1 MQPVD
6 GRIVFIARYWVL
18 LMAVLAAITTVS
30 VGLGMSSLLL
40 QMIPLGLL
48 LVLLAMVLVGRR
60 NAAPHQALDQVRQW
74 ASEIRQGNFSA
85 RLPATNLTDT
95 SELCDDINRLAEWLE
110 SLAADQEAQLLQQ
123 QSRLARHSDRLLR
136 FEDRSAIANELH
148 DSLAQSL
155 ASLKMQVRVLDDT
168 LRQDNEVAIWK
179 EMENIQ
185 AGLDEANI
193 ELRELI
199 TYFRLPVDGNGVVSA
214 IEKAVSR
221 FRLTSS
227 IEAVLQ
233 NHWPAVNLPVEYER
247 QVLRIVQEGLANVRK
262 HSGAD
267 MVRILLNQAHDARRV
282 LIEDDGI
289 GMSLTSGEIDNH
301 FGLSIMQERAGSIGA
316 TLQLE
321 SEPGDG
327 TRIILTLPIMQ
338 DKALG
343 DGV

>member
-1 MQPVD
+1 
-6 GRIVFIARYWVL
+6 
-18 LMAVLAAITTVS
+18 MAVLVAITAVS
-30 VGLGMSSLLL
+30 VWLGVSSLLL
-40 QMIPLGLL
+40 QMVPLGLL
-48 LVLLAMVLVGRR
+48 LVLLAMLLMDRR
-60 NAAPHQALDQVRQW
+60 GAAPHQALAQVRQW

-85 RLPATNLTDT
+85 RLPATSLTDT

-110 SLAADQEAQLLQQ
+110 SLAADQEAQLQQQ
-123 QSRLARHSDRLLR
+123 QSRLVRHSDRLLR

-267 MVRILLNQAHDARRV
+267 MVSILLNQAHDARRV
-282 LIEDDGI
+282 LIEDDGV
-289 GMSLTSGEIDNH
+289 GMSLTPDEMDNH

-343 DGV
+343 DSV

>member
-1 MQPVD
+1 M
-6 GRIVFIARYWVL
+6 FIARYWVL

-85 RLPATNLTDT
+85 RLPPTNLTDT

>member
-1 MQPVD
+1 M
-6 GRIVFIARYWVL
+6 FIARYWVL

-85 RLPATNLTDT
+85 RLPPTNLTDT

-343 DGV
+343 DGM

>member
-1 MQPVD
+1 M
-6 GRIVFIARYWVL
+6 FIARYWVL
-18 LMAVLAAITTVS
+18 LMAVLAAIATVS

-48 LVLLAMVLVGRR
+48 LVLLAVVLMGRR
-60 NAAPHQALDQVRQW
+60 NASPNQALDQVRQW

-85 RLPATNLTDT
+85 RLPATNLSDT

-289 GMSLTSGEIDNH
+289 GMSLTPGEIDNH

>member
-1 MQPVD
+1 M
-6 GRIVFIARYWVL
+6 AL
-18 LMAVLAAITTVS
+18 LVAITAVS
-30 VGLGMSSLLL
+30 VWLGVSSLLL
-40 QMIPLGLL
+40 QMVPLGLL
-48 LVLLAMVLVGRR
+48 LVLLAMLLMDRR
-60 NAAPHQALDQVRQW
+60 GAAPHQALAQVRQW

-85 RLPATNLTDT
+85 RLPATSLTDT

-110 SLAADQEAQLLQQ
+110 SLAADQEAQLQQQ
-123 QSRLARHSDRLLR
+123 QSRLVRHSDRLLR

-282 LIEDDGI
+282 LIEDDGV
-289 GMSLTSGEIDNH
+289 GMSLTPDEMDNH
-301 FGLSIMQERAGSIGA
+301 FGLSIMQERADSIGA

>member
-1 MQPVD
+1 M
-6 GRIVFIARYWVL
+6 FIARNWVL
-18 LMAVLAAITTVS
+18 LMAVLAAITAAS

-48 LVLLAMVLVGRR
+48 LVLLAMVLVSRR

>member
-1 MQPVD
+1 
-6 GRIVFIARYWVL
+6 VFIARYWVL
-18 LMAVLAAITTVS
+18 LMAVLVAITTVS
-30 VGLGMSSLLL
+30 VELGMFSLLL
-40 QMIPLGLL
+40 QMIPLVLL
-48 LVLLAMVLVGRR
+48 LVLLAMVLMGRR
-60 NAAPHQALDQVRQW
+60 NTAPHQALAQVRQW

-110 SLAADQEAQLLQQ
+110 SLAADQEAQLQQQ
-123 QSRLARHSDRLLR
+123 QSRLVRHSDRLLR

-267 MVRILLNQAHDARRV
+267 MVRILLNQAHDAHRV
-282 LIEDDGI
+282 LIEDNGI
-289 GMSLTSGEIDNH
+289 GMSLTPAEMDNH

-343 DGV
+343 DDV

>member
-1 MQPVD
+1 M
-6 GRIVFIARYWVL
+6 AL
-18 LMAVLAAITTVS
+18 LVAITAVS
-30 VGLGMSSLLL
+30 VWLGVSSLLL
-40 QMIPLGLL
+40 QMVPLGLL
-48 LVLLAMVLVGRR
+48 LVLSAMLLMDRR
-60 NAAPHQALDQVRQW
+60 GAAPHQALAQVRQW

-85 RLPATNLTDT
+85 RLPATSLTDT

-110 SLAADQEAQLLQQ
+110 SLAADQEAQLQQQ
-123 QSRLARHSDRLLR
+123 QSRLVRHSDRLLR

-282 LIEDDGI
+282 LIEDDGV
-289 GMSLTSGEIDNH
+289 GMSLTLDEMDNH
-301 FGLSIMQERAGSIGA
+301 FGLSIMQERADSIGA

-343 DGV
+343 DSV

>member
-1 MQPVD
+1 M
-6 GRIVFIARYWVL
+6 FIARYWVL

-60 NAAPHQALDQVRQW
+60 NAAPHQALDEVRQW

-289 GMSLTSGEIDNH
+289 GMSLTSGETDNH

>member
-1 MQPVD
+1 M
-6 GRIVFIARYWVL
+6 FIARYWVL

-30 VGLGMSSLLL
+30 VGLVMSSLLL

>member
-1 MQPVD
+1 M
-6 GRIVFIARYWVL
+6 AL
-18 LMAVLAAITTVS
+18 LVAITAVS
-30 VGLGMSSLLL
+30 VWLGVSSLLL
-40 QMIPLGLL
+40 QMVPLGLL
-48 LVLLAMVLVGRR
+48 LVLLAMLLMDRR
-60 NAAPHQALDQVRQW
+60 GAAPHQALAQVRQW

-85 RLPATNLTDT
+85 RLPATSLTDT

-110 SLAADQEAQLLQQ
+110 SLAADQEAQLQQQ
-123 QSRLARHSDRLLR
+123 QSRLVRHSDRLLR

-289 GMSLTSGEIDNH
+289 GMSLTPTEMDNH
-301 FGLSIMQERAGSIGA
+301 FGLSIMQERADSIGA

-343 DGV
+343 DSV

>member
-1 MQPVD
+1 M
-6 GRIVFIARYWVL
+6 FIARYWVL

-233 NHWPAVNLPVEYER
+233 NHWPEVNLPVEYER

>member
-1 MQPVD
+1 
-6 GRIVFIARYWVL
+6 
-18 LMAVLAAITTVS
+18 MAVLVAITAVS
-30 VGLGMSSLLL
+30 VWLGVSSLLL
-40 QMIPLGLL
+40 QMVPLGLL
-48 LVLLAMVLVGRR
+48 LVLLAMLLMDRR
-60 NAAPHQALDQVRQW
+60 GAAPDQALAQVRQW

-85 RLPATNLTDT
+85 RLPATSLTDT
-95 SELCDDINRLAEWLE
+95 RELCDDINRLAEWLE
-110 SLAADQEAQLLQQ
+110 SLAADQEAQLQQQ
-123 QSRLARHSDRLLR
+123 QSRLVRHSDRLLR

-267 MVRILLNQAHDARRV
+267 MVRILLNQVHDARRV
-282 LIEDDGI
+282 LIEDDGV
-289 GMSLTSGEIDNH
+289 GMSLTPDEMDNH

-343 DGV
+343 DSV

>member
-1 MQPVD
+1 MKGP
-6 GRIVFIARYWVL
+6 VFIARYWVL
-18 LMAVLAAITTVS
+18 LMAVLVAITAVS
-30 VGLGMSSLLL
+30 VWLGVSSLLL
-40 QMIPLGLL
+40 QMVPLGLL
-48 LVLLAMVLVGRR
+48 LVLLAMLLMDRR
-60 NAAPHQALDQVRQW
+60 GAAPHQALAQVRQW

-85 RLPATNLTDT
+85 RLPEASLTDT

-110 SLAADQEAQLLQQ
+110 SLAADQEAQLQQQ
-123 QSRLARHSDRLLR
+123 QSRLVRHSDRLLR

-155 ASLKMQVRVLDDT
+155 ASLKIQVRVLDDT

-282 LIEDDGI
+282 LIEDDGV
-289 GMSLTSGEIDNH
+289 GMSLTPDEMDNH
-301 FGLSIMQERAGSIGA
+301 FGLSIMQERAASIGA
-316 TLQLE
+316 TLQIE

-343 DGV
+343 DSV

>member
-1 MQPVD
+1 
-6 GRIVFIARYWVL
+6 
-18 LMAVLAAITTVS
+18 MAVLVAITAVS
-30 VGLGMSSLLL
+30 VWLGVSSLLL
-40 QMIPLGLL
+40 QMVPLGLL
-48 LVLLAMVLVGRR
+48 LVLLAMVLMDRR
-60 NAAPHQALDQVRQW
+60 GAAPDQALAQVRQW

-85 RLPATNLTDT
+85 RLPATSLTDT

-110 SLAADQEAQLLQQ
+110 SLAADQEAQLQQQ
-123 QSRLARHSDRLLR
+123 QSRLVRHSDRLLR

-262 HSGAD
+262 HSGSD
-267 MVRILLNQAHDARRV
+267 MGAYPSQP
-282 LIEDDGI
+282 
-289 GMSLTSGEIDNH
+289 
-301 FGLSIMQERAGSIGA
+301 GS
-316 TLQLE
+316 
-321 SEPGDG
+321 
-327 TRIILTLPIMQ
+327 
-338 DKALG
+338 
-343 DGV
+343 

>member
-1 MQPVD
+1 
-6 GRIVFIARYWVL
+6 
-18 LMAVLAAITTVS
+18 MAVLVAITAVS
-30 VGLGMSSLLL
+30 VWLGVSSLLL
-40 QMIPLGLL
+40 QMVPLGLL
-48 LVLLAMVLVGRR
+48 LVLLAMALMDRR
-60 NAAPHQALDQVRQW
+60 GAAPHQALAQVRQW

-85 RLPATNLTDT
+85 RLPATSLTDT
-95 SELCDDINRLAEWLE
+95 RELCDDINRLAEWLE
-110 SLAADQEAQLLQQ
+110 SLAADQEAQLQQQ
-123 QSRLARHSDRLLR
+123 QSRLVRHSDRLLR

-233 NHWPAVNLPVEYER
+233 NHWPVVNLPVEYER

-282 LIEDDGI
+282 LIEDDGV
-289 GMSLTSGEIDNH
+289 GMSLTPDEMDNH
-301 FGLSIMQERAGSIGA
+301 FGLSIMQERADSIGA

-343 DGV
+343 DSV

>member
-1 MQPVD
+1 M
-6 GRIVFIARYWVL
+6 FIARYWVL
-18 LMAVLAAITTVS
+18 LMAVLAAVTTVS

-48 LVLLAMVLVGRR
+48 LVLLAMVLMGRR
-60 NAAPHQALDQVRQW
+60 NAAPHQALAQVRQW

-85 RLPATNLTDT
+85 RLPATSLTDT

-282 LIEDDGI
+282 LIEDDGV
-289 GMSLTSGEIDNH
+289 GMSLTPAEMDNH

>member
-1 MQPVD
+1 M
-6 GRIVFIARYWVL
+6 AL
-18 LMAVLAAITTVS
+18 LVAITAVS
-30 VGLGMSSLLL
+30 VWLGVSSLLL
-40 QMIPLGLL
+40 QMVPLGLL
-48 LVLLAMVLVGRR
+48 LVLLAMLLMDRR
-60 NAAPHQALDQVRQW
+60 GAAPDLALAQVRQW

-85 RLPATNLTDT
+85 RLPATSLTDT

-110 SLAADQEAQLLQQ
+110 SLAADQEAQLQQQ
-123 QSRLARHSDRLLR
+123 QSRLVRHSDRLLR

-282 LIEDDGI
+282 LIEDDGV
-289 GMSLTSGEIDNH
+289 GMSLTPDEMDNH
-301 FGLSIMQERAGSIGA
+301 FGLSIMQERADSIGA

-343 DGV
+343 DSV

>member
-1 MQPVD
+1 
-6 GRIVFIARYWVL
+6 
-18 LMAVLAAITTVS
+18 MAVLAAITTVS

-48 LVLLAMVLVGRR
+48 LVLLAMVLVSRR

-233 NHWPAVNLPVEYER
+233 NHWPEVNLPVEYER

>member
-1 MQPVD
+1 M
-6 GRIVFIARYWVL
+6 FIARYWVL
-18 LMAVLAAITTVS
+18 LMAVLVAITAVS
-30 VGLGMSSLLL
+30 VWLGVSSLLL
-40 QMIPLGLL
+40 QMVPLGLL
-48 LVLLAMVLVGRR
+48 LILLAMLLMDRR
-60 NAAPHQALDQVRQW
+60 GAAPHQALAQVRQW

-85 RLPATNLTDT
+85 RLPATSLTDT

-110 SLAADQEAQLLQQ
+110 SLAADQEAQLQQQ
-123 QSRLARHSDRLLR
+123 QSRLVRHSDRLLR

-282 LIEDDGI
+282 LIEDDGV
-289 GMSLTSGEIDNH
+289 GMSLTPDEMDNH

-343 DGV
+343 DSV

>member
-1 MQPVD
+1 MR
-6 GRIVFIARYWVL
+6 GSVFIARYWVL
-18 LMAVLAAITTVS
+18 LMAVLVAITAVS
-30 VGLGMSSLLL
+30 VWLGVSSLLL
-40 QMIPLGLL
+40 QMVPLVLL
-48 LVLLAMVLVGRR
+48 LVLLAMALMDRR
-60 NAAPHQALDQVRQW
+60 GAAPDLALAQVRQW

-85 RLPATNLTDT
+85 RLPATSLTDT

-110 SLAADQEAQLLQQ
+110 SLAADQEAQLQQQ
-123 QSRLARHSDRLLR
+123 QSRLVRHSDRLLR

-282 LIEDDGI
+282 LIEDDGV
-289 GMSLTSGEIDNH
+289 GMSLTPDEMDNH

-343 DGV
+343 DSV

>member
-1 MQPVD
+1 
-6 GRIVFIARYWVL
+6 
-18 LMAVLAAITTVS
+18 MAVLVAITAVS
-30 VGLGMSSLLL
+30 VWLGVSSLLL
-40 QMIPLGLL
+40 QMVPLGLL
-48 LVLLAMVLVGRR
+48 LVLLAMLLMDRR
-60 NAAPHQALDQVRQW
+60 GAAPHQALAQVRQW

-85 RLPATNLTDT
+85 RLPATSLTDT

-110 SLAADQEAQLLQQ
+110 SLAADQEAQLQQQ
-123 QSRLARHSDRLLR
+123 QSRLVRHSDRLLR

-282 LIEDDGI
+282 LIEDDGV
-289 GMSLTSGEIDNH
+289 GMSLTPDEMDNH
-301 FGLSIMQERAGSIGA
+301 FGLSIMQERADSIGA

-343 DGV
+343 DSV

>member
-1 MQPVD
+1 M
-6 GRIVFIARYWVL
+6 FIARYWVL
-18 LMAVLAAITTVS
+18 LMAVLVAITTVS

-48 LVLLAMVLVGRR
+48 LVLLAMVLMGRR
-60 NAAPHQALDQVRQW
+60 DAAPHQALAQVRQW

-85 RLPATNLTDT
+85 RLPATSLTDT

-289 GMSLTSGEIDNH
+289 GMSLTPAEMDNH

-338 DKALG
+338 DNAMG
-343 DGV
+343 DSV

>member
-1 MQPVD
+1 
-6 GRIVFIARYWVL
+6 
-18 LMAVLAAITTVS
+18 MAVLVAITAVS
-30 VGLGMSSLLL
+30 VWLGVSSLLL
-40 QMIPLGLL
+40 QMVPLGLL
-48 LVLLAMVLVGRR
+48 LVLLAMVLMDRR
-60 NAAPHQALDQVRQW
+60 GAAPHQALAQVRQW

-85 RLPATNLTDT
+85 RLPATSLTDT

-110 SLAADQEAQLLQQ
+110 SLAADQEAQLQQQ
-123 QSRLARHSDRLLR
+123 QSRLVRHSDRLLR

-267 MVRILLNQAHDARRV
+267 MVRILLNQVHDARRV
-282 LIEDDGI
+282 LIEDDGV
-289 GMSLTSGEIDNH
+289 GMSLTPDEMDNH

-343 DGV
+343 DSV

>member
-1 MQPVD
+1 M
-6 GRIVFIARYWVL
+6 FIARYWVL
-18 LMAVLAAITTVS
+18 LMAVLVAITAVS
-30 VGLGMSSLLL
+30 VWLGVSSLLL
-40 QMIPLGLL
+40 QMVPLGLL
-48 LVLLAMVLVGRR
+48 LVLLAMLLMDRR
-60 NAAPHQALDQVRQW
+60 GAAPHQALAQVRQW

-85 RLPATNLTDT
+85 RLPATSLTDT

-110 SLAADQEAQLLQQ
+110 SLAADQEAQLQQQ
-123 QSRLARHSDRLLR
+123 QSRLVRHSDRLLR

-282 LIEDDGI
+282 LIEDDGV
-289 GMSLTSGEIDNH
+289 GMSLTPDEMDNH

-343 DGV
+343 DSV

>member
-1 MQPVD
+1 
-6 GRIVFIARYWVL
+6 
-18 LMAVLAAITTVS
+18 MAVLVAITAVS
-30 VGLGMSSLLL
+30 VWLGVSSLLL
-40 QMIPLGLL
+40 QMVPFGLL
-48 LVLLAMVLVGRR
+48 LALLAMLLMGRR
-60 NAAPHQALDQVRQW
+60 SAAPHQALAQVRQW

-85 RLPATNLTDT
+85 RLPATSLTDT

-110 SLAADQEAQLLQQ
+110 SLAADQEAQLQQQ
-123 QSRLARHSDRLLR
+123 QSRLVRHSDRLLR

-267 MVRILLNQAHDARRV
+267 MVRILLNQVHDARRV
-282 LIEDDGI
+282 LIEDDGV
-289 GMSLTSGEIDNH
+289 GMSLIPDEMDNH

-343 DGV
+343 DSV

>member
-1 MQPVD
+1 
-6 GRIVFIARYWVL
+6 
-18 LMAVLAAITTVS
+18 MAVLVAITAVS
-30 VGLGMSSLLL
+30 VWLGVSSLLL
-40 QMIPLGLL
+40 QMVPLGLL
-48 LVLLAMVLVGRR
+48 LVLLAMVLMDRR
-60 NAAPHQALDQVRQW
+60 GAAPDQALAQVRQW

-85 RLPATNLTDT
+85 RLPATSLTDT

-110 SLAADQEAQLLQQ
+110 SLAADQEAQLQQQ
-123 QSRLARHSDRLLR
+123 QSRLVRHSDRLLR

-267 MVRILLNQAHDARRV
+267 MVRILLNQVHDARRV
-282 LIEDDGI
+282 LIEDDGV
-289 GMSLTSGEIDNH
+289 GMSLTPDEMDNH

-338 DKALG
+338 DRETVHLRHAQINK
-343 DGV
+343 

>member
-1 MQPVD
+1 M
-6 GRIVFIARYWVL
+6 FIARYWVL

-48 LVLLAMVLVGRR
+48 LVLLAMVLVSRR

-233 NHWPAVNLPVEYER
+233 NHWPEVNLPVEYER

>member
-1 MQPVD
+1 
-6 GRIVFIARYWVL
+6 
-18 LMAVLAAITTVS
+18 
-30 VGLGMSSLLL
+30 
-40 QMIPLGLL
+40 
-48 LVLLAMVLVGRR
+48 
-60 NAAPHQALDQVRQW
+60 
-74 ASEIRQGNFSA
+74 
-85 RLPATNLTDT
+85 
-95 SELCDDINRLAEWLE
+95 
-110 SLAADQEAQLLQQ
+110 
-123 QSRLARHSDRLLR
+123 
-136 FEDRSAIANELH
+136 
-148 DSLAQSL
+148 
-155 ASLKMQVRVLDDT
+155 MQVRVLDDT

-267 MVRILLNQAHDARRV
+267 
-282 LIEDDGI
+282 
-289 GMSLTSGEIDNH
+289 
-301 FGLSIMQERAGSIGA
+301 IGA
-316 TLQLE
+316 YPSQ
-321 SEPGDG
+321 PGS
-327 TRIILTLPIMQ
+327 
-338 DKALG
+338 
-343 DGV
+343 

>member
-1 MQPVD
+1 M
-6 GRIVFIARYWVL
+6 AL
-18 LMAVLAAITTVS
+18 LVAITAVS
-30 VGLGMSSLLL
+30 VWLGVSSLLL
-40 QMIPLGLL
+40 QMVPLGLL
-48 LVLLAMVLVGRR
+48 LVLLAMLLMDRR
-60 NAAPHQALDQVRQW
+60 GAAPDLALAQVRQW

-85 RLPATNLTDT
+85 RLPATSLTDT

-110 SLAADQEAQLLQQ
+110 SLAADQEAQLQQQ
-123 QSRLARHSDRLLR
+123 QSRLVRHSDRLLR

-282 LIEDDGI
+282 LIEDDGV
-289 GMSLTSGEIDNH
+289 GMSLTPDEMDNH

-343 DGV
+343 DSV

>member
-1 MQPVD
+1 
-6 GRIVFIARYWVL
+6 
-18 LMAVLAAITTVS
+18 MAVLVAITAVS
-30 VGLGMSSLLL
+30 VWLGVSSLLL
-40 QMIPLGLL
+40 QMVPLGLL
-48 LVLLAMVLVGRR
+48 LVLLAMVLMDRR
-60 NAAPHQALDQVRQW
+60 GAAPHQALAQVRQW

-85 RLPATNLTDT
+85 RLPATSLTDT

-110 SLAADQEAQLLQQ
+110 SLAADQEAQLQQQ
-123 QSRLARHSDRLLR
+123 QSRLVRHSDRLLR

-282 LIEDDGI
+282 LIEDDGV
-289 GMSLTSGEIDNH
+289 GMSLTPDEMDNH

-343 DGV
+343 DSV

>member
-1 MQPVD
+1 M
-6 GRIVFIARYWVL
+6 FIARYWVL
-18 LMAVLAAITTVS
+18 LMAVLVAITAVS
-30 VGLGMSSLLL
+30 VWLGVSSLLL
-40 QMIPLGLL
+40 QMVPLGLL
-48 LVLLAMVLVGRR
+48 LVLLAMLLMDRR
-60 NAAPHQALDQVRQW
+60 GAAPHQALAQVRQW

-85 RLPATNLTDT
+85 RLPATSLTDT

-110 SLAADQEAQLLQQ
+110 SLAADQEAQLQQQ
-123 QSRLARHSDRLLR
+123 QSRLVRHSDRLLR

-267 MVRILLNQAHDARRV
+267 MVRILLNQAHDACRV
-282 LIEDDGI
+282 LIEDDGV
-289 GMSLTSGEIDNH
+289 GMSLTPDEMDNH

-343 DGV
+343 DSV

>member
-1 MQPVD
+1 
-6 GRIVFIARYWVL
+6 
-18 LMAVLAAITTVS
+18 MAVLVAITAVS
-30 VGLGMSSLLL
+30 VWLGVSSLLL
-40 QMIPLGLL
+40 QMVPLGLL
-48 LVLLAMVLVGRR
+48 LVLLAMVLMDRR
-60 NAAPHQALDQVRQW
+60 GAAPDQALAQVRQW

-85 RLPATNLTDT
+85 RLPATSLTDT

-110 SLAADQEAQLLQQ
+110 SLAADQEAQLQQQ
-123 QSRLARHSDRLLR
+123 QSRLVRHSDRLLR

-282 LIEDDGI
+282 LIEDDGV
-289 GMSLTSGEIDNH
+289 GMSLTPDEMDNH
-301 FGLSIMQERAGSIGA
+301 FGLSIMQERADSIGA

-343 DGV
+343 DSV

>member
-1 MQPVD
+1 M
-6 GRIVFIARYWVL
+6 GGSVFIARYWVL
-18 LMAVLAAITTVS
+18 LMAVLAAMTTVS

-289 GMSLTSGEIDNH
+289 GMSLTSGETDNH

>member
-1 MQPVD
+1 M
-6 GRIVFIARYWVL
+6 FIARYWVL
-18 LMAVLAAITTVS
+18 LMAVLAAVTTVS

-48 LVLLAMVLVGRR
+48 LVLLAVVLMGRR
-60 NAAPHQALDQVRQW
+60 NASPNQALDQVRQW

-85 RLPATNLTDT
+85 RLPATNLSDT

-289 GMSLTSGEIDNH
+289 GMSLTPAEMDNH

>member
-1 MQPVD
+1 M
-6 GRIVFIARYWVL
+6 GGSVFIARYWVL
-18 LMAVLAAITTVS
+18 LMAVLVAITTVS

-48 LVLLAMVLVGRR
+48 LVLLAMVLMGRR
-60 NAAPHQALDQVRQW
+60 DAAPHQALAQVRQW

-85 RLPATNLTDT
+85 RLPATSLTDT

-168 LRQDNEVAIWK
+168 LRQDNEVATWK

-282 LIEDDGI
+282 LIEDDGV
-289 GMSLTSGEIDNH
+289 GMSLTPAEMDNH

-338 DKALG
+338 DNAMG
-343 DGV
+343 DSV

>member
-1 MQPVD
+1 MK
-6 GRIVFIARYWVL
+6 GSVFIARYWVL
-18 LMAVLAAITTVS
+18 LMAVLVAITAVS
-30 VGLGMSSLLL
+30 VWLGVSSLLL
-40 QMIPLGLL
+40 QMVPLGLL
-48 LVLLAMVLVGRR
+48 LVLLAMVLMDRR
-60 NAAPHQALDQVRQW
+60 GAAPDQALAQVRQW

-85 RLPATNLTDT
+85 RLPATSLTDT
-95 SELCDDINRLAEWLE
+95 RELCDDINRLAEWLE
-110 SLAADQEAQLLQQ
+110 SLAADQEAQLQQQ
-123 QSRLARHSDRLLR
+123 QSRLVRHSDRLLR

-282 LIEDDGI
+282 LIEDDGV
-289 GMSLTSGEIDNH
+289 GMSLTPDEMDNH

-338 DKALG
+338 DNALG
-343 DGV
+343 DSV

>member
-1 MQPVD
+1 M
-6 GRIVFIARYWVL
+6 GGSVFIARYWVL
-18 LMAVLAAITTVS
+18 LMAVLAAITAAS

-233 NHWPAVNLPVEYER
+233 NHWPEVNLPVEYER

>member
-1 MQPVD
+1 M
-6 GRIVFIARYWVL
+6 AL
-18 LMAVLAAITTVS
+18 LVAITAVS
-30 VGLGMSSLLL
+30 VWLGVSSLLL
-40 QMIPLGLL
+40 QMVPLGLL
-48 LVLLAMVLVGRR
+48 LVLLAMLLMDRR
-60 NAAPHQALDQVRQW
+60 GAAPHQALAQVRQW

-85 RLPATNLTDT
+85 RLPATSLTDT

-110 SLAADQEAQLLQQ
+110 SLAADQEAQLQQQ
-123 QSRLARHSDRLLR
+123 QSRLVRHSDRLLR

-282 LIEDDGI
+282 LIEDDGV
-289 GMSLTSGEIDNH
+289 GMSLTLDEMDNH
-301 FGLSIMQERAGSIGA
+301 FGLSIMQERADSIGA

-343 DGV
+343 DSV